1 MSDVGRYRGTAI
13 LAAAFAAVIDIVCY
27 PIVAPATS
35 CMVAGAAFD
44 WMGWLD
50 AMGFDLWA
58 AFWTSGEWFG
68 HVPFML
74 AGFALTFLVL
84 FGYSVAK
91 EGERTREVDRG
102 IYGDA
107 RVIRGAAELNR
118 RNDFWDGTG
127 MPERAGLVLG
137 ADVRGYW
144 FDSSVPHALTCG
156 KTGSGKTQLQV
167 LETMHLAMA
176 AGWNVVS
183 TGKPEVLE
191 LTADKARELGYET
204 VVLDLTGYP
213 GASRYNPIGLVADAV
228 EAGDTDAAVR
238 TARQVAVDLIP
249 LGGEKNTYFPK
260 AARNMLAACIL
271 VVCTADIPRNQKNL
285 ASVAALVD
293 RGTAGD
299 DPKDPSAP
307 LKDYIRGLGPTHPA
321 FSPASDLLG
330 DGGATTAG
338 KNVVSTL
345 KEALGIFSDGALR
358 AVTSES
364 AASIRDLIDKKT
376 VLYIEMLDE
385 GDPYGVVYTCFLNQW
400 WQVAQQVCKENGGRM
415 PHETAL
421 VLDEIGNLNVK
432 VACLPAIATLGR
444 SMKIH
449 EYLFV
454 QNLKQLNAYNEPG
467 DGGAGRDKLI
477 GSIGTKVA
485 LSLSEPED
493 FKFFTAL
500 AGKRTVRSMGTSSQ
514 QGSGRSSSGTSY
526 SETAV
531 PLINEWEWQ
540 QRIPIRDGLIAVK
553 GGENSKPGREGV
565 FEFPLDYANRTPAG
579 LFFGLGDEEAERQK
593 RSAYYARAKAAAGA
607 DAYEVPEPW
616 CPDFDAEDEAAGD
629 DDETAPDDVFKADEE
644 NATFEDEWA
653 AWDE

>member
-1 MSDVGRYRGTAI
+1 MDRHRGTAI
-13 LAAAFAAVIDIVCY
+13 LAAVFAAVIDAACY
-27 PIVAPATS
+27 PMVAPL
-35 CMVAGAAFD
+35 VACAAAGVAPD
-44 WMGWLD
+44 WLGWLD
-50 AMGFDLWA
+50 AVGPELWE
-58 AFWTSGEWFG
+58 AFWTSGAWLG
-68 HVPFML
+68 HIPFML
-74 AGFALTFLVL
+74 AGFALIFLIL

-91 EGERTREVDRG
+91 EGERTREVESG

-107 RVIRGAAELNR
+107 HIIRGAADFGR

-127 MPERAGLVLG
+127 TPERAGLVLG
-137 ADVRGYW
+137 ATARGYW

-167 LETMHLAMA
+167 LETMHLTFA

-191 LTADKARELGYET
+191 LTADKAQELGYET
-204 VVLDLTGYP
+204 VVFDLTGYP
-213 GASRYNPIGLVADAV
+213 GASRYNPIGLVVDAV
-228 EAGDTDAAVR
+228 EAGDIDAAVR
-238 TARQVAVDLIP
+238 TARQVAVDLVPI
-249 LGGEKNTYFPK
+249 GGEKNTYFPK

-271 VVCTADIPRNQKNL
+271 VVCTADIPRRQKNL
-285 ASVAALVD
+285 ASVAALVE

-307 LKDYIRGLGPTHPA
+307 LKDYIRELGPSHPA

-345 KEALGIFSDGALR
+345 KEALSIFSDGALR

-364 AASIRDLIDKKT
+364 SVSIRDIIEKKT
-376 VLYIEMLDE
+376 AVYIEMLDE

-400 WQVAQQVCKENGGRM
+400 WQVAQRVCRESGGRM

-444 SMKIH
+444 SMRIH

-454 QNLKQLNAYNEPG
+454 QNLKQLNAYNDPG
-467 DGGAGRDKLI
+467 DGGAGRDKLV

-493 FKFFTAL
+493 FKFFTEL

-514 QGSGRSSSGTSY
+514 KSSGRSSSGTSY
-526 SETAV
+526 SEAAV
-531 PLINEWEWQ
+531 PLVNEWEWQ
-540 QRIPIRDGLIAVK
+540 QRIPIRDGLIAIK

-579 LFFGLGDEEAERQK
+579 PFFGLGDEESEREK
-593 RSAYYARAKAAAGA
+593 RATYYVRAKTVAEGG
-607 DAYEVPEPW
+607 AYEAPDPW
-616 CPDFDAEDEAAGD
+616 CPEFDAGDGTD
-629 DDETAPDDVFKADEE
+629 DDEVAPDDVFKADED